1 MLRRRASNF
10 FTRKSHSVENYN
22 LTKLRS
28 STQINSLYGGDTHLA
43 VRSTGCLLD
52 IQDSVLTKK
61 TGTSQE
67 LTESNKP
74 PIRTRYLGHVTG
86 YQPIRHQYFLIRSQT
101 KPTSRQ
107 GLSALLY
114 GIIMSSEAVF
124 HDPTTKLFLGIIT
137 GTPCYILYYFTRE
150 LQLLLVTDRAWKN
163 GP

>member
-86 YQPIRHQYFLIRSQT
+86 YQPIRHQYFLVQTVPGLLDVLFEQTVVWFSSDISLTRYDVLLRWNTLIRIYQSNE
-101 KPTSRQ
+101 KI
-107 GLSALLY
+107 LSFCSCFPVTLL
-114 GIIMSSEAVF
+114 EAVF
-124 HDPTTKLFLGIIT
+124 GGKI
-137 GTPCYILYYFTRE
+137 R
-150 LQLLLVTDRAWKN
+150 
-163 GP
+163 